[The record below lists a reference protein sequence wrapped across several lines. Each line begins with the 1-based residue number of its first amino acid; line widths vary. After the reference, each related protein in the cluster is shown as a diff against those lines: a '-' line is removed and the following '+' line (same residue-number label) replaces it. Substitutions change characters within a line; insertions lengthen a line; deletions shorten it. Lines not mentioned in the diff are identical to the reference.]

1 MNSDS
6 LNLIDGITKRIE
18 DKKQVYSEATF
29 WKIPRSNGKVDIKL
43 KLGKYK
49 HETDD
54 FLFDEYRNERIPAT
68 NQSIISLENEGFLNL
83 IKFIETHYEPFKHGI
98 KNFIS
103 LDKSLDE
110 DKISFIK
117 ALFSNPEKEK
127 LLKFIADNNIIPQ
140 ELVLGLQYANRL
152 KAVKEFEEMLKKDLS
167 ENDWQKWFTK
177 NSWVLGSN
185 FVKILD
191 EREIDTKNIADF
203 LMEASDGFLDIIE
216 LKKPN
221 SDAKFWMSQKDHD
234 NYVPHSDLVKAIT
247 QSAIYIHK
255 VEQQANSA
263 DFIKRVGVSV
273 IKPRCL
279 LIFGRSNDW
288 NNEQKEAYRILNCS
302 YHNLIIM
309 TYDQV
314 LERATRILDVKQ

>member
-1 MNSDS
+1 
-6 LNLIDGITKRIE
+6 
-18 DKKQVYSEATF
+18 
-29 WKIPRSNGKVDIKL
+29 
-43 KLGKYK
+43 
-49 HETDD
+49 
-54 FLFDEYRNERIPAT
+54 
-68 NQSIISLENEGFLNL
+68 
-83 IKFIETHYEPFKHGI
+83 
-98 KNFIS
+98 
-103 LDKSLDE
+103 
-110 DKISFIK
+110 
-117 ALFSNPEKEK
+117 
-127 LLKFIADNNIIPQ
+127 
-140 ELVLGLQYANRL
+140 
-152 KAVKEFEEMLKKDLS
+152 MLKEDLS

-177 NSWVLGSN
+177 NNWVLGSN

-263 DFIKRVGVSV
+263 EFIKRVGVSV

-288 NNEQKEAYRILNCS
+288 NSEQKEAYRILNCS

-314 LERATRILDVKQ
+314 LERANRILDVEQ